1 NVAPH
6 FVPLEGC
13 SIGRRVVWPEQRVYG
28 VELRVDGRLDAGQVV
43 SFAYRV
49 ELSAQAT
56 DMTAVVYSLP
66 RRANDVLIEAEFRGD
81 RRPVDCQ
88 RYQRTEAGET
98 TAAVRLDRR
107 DRLQVSAARFGPGR
121 LGLRWAWED
130 DCGDETDGADGDE
143 NRVGEGND
151 PIACPPGPGG
161 GPRRGRSPRRILGLS
176 IRPHRRCGP
185 MGFSGQNIVV
195 GYDDTTAAMA
205 AVRWAADLAR
215 STRSGIHLV
224 HAWTWPLLG
233 QGMSGIPL
241 LDPTG
246 PRHQAMRLLDDAAE
260 RVATG
265 FPDVPVTSELLPGT
279 PREALEEIS
288 ERTDL
293 LVVGTRGLGPV
304 LGSLLGSVSRG
315 ILHDAG
321 CPVAVIRSDEHRA
334 GPVLVLGSAS
344 CREGM

>member
-1 NVAPH
+1 
-6 FVPLEGC
+6 
-13 SIGRRVVWPEQRVYG
+13 
-28 VELRVDGRLDAGQVV
+28 
-43 SFAYRV
+43 
-49 ELSAQAT
+49 
-56 DMTAVVYSLP
+56 
-66 RRANDVLIEAEFRGD
+66 
-81 RRPVDCQ
+81 
-88 RYQRTEAGET
+88 
-98 TAAVRLDRR
+98 
-107 DRLQVSAARFGPGR
+107 
-121 LGLRWAWED
+121 
-130 DCGDETDGADGDE
+130 
-143 NRVGEGND
+143 
-151 PIACPPGPGG
+151 
-161 GPRRGRSPRRILGLS
+161 
-176 IRPHRRCGP
+176 

-215 STRSGIHLV
+215 STRSGIRLV

-233 QGMSGIPL
+233 QGMAGVPL

-246 PRHQAMRLLDDAAE
+246 PRNQAMRLLDDAAE
-260 RVATG
+260 RVATW

-334 GPVLVLGSAS
+334 GPVLAAYDGSDAAGEAVDEAADLAAAWGAALRVIHVRAGAPAPRAGDAEARSAGDRSEAILEEGAARAAARHEGLEIQTRMVEDRTVAEGLLDAATGARMLVIGHRGLSRGPFGSTAHAIVLHATGNVAVV
-344 CREGM
+344 RRGALE